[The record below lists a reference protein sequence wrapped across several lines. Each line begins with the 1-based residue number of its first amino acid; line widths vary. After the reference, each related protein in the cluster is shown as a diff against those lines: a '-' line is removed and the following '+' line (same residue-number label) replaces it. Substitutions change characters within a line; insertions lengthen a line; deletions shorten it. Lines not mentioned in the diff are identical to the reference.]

1 MRKLITLLFTVIIAF
16 TMYSNSHAQINVG
29 GGLVYGGGVFDG
41 AGADDINN
49 HLGLTVD
56 GYYTVTPEI
65 RAGAGFTF
73 YFPQKYEEN
82 FNGGSGE
89 VKATV
94 WEFNINGNYIFLQNE
109 GLDLYGIAGINI
121 TGVSQESS
129 SSGGGMTFNQS
140 SSDSEL
146 GLNIGAGAEYD
157 MDFGD
162 LFGELKFGGIGGD
175 ADQVVLSA
183 GVRIPIDLN

>member
-1 MRKLITLLFTVIIAF
+1 MRYLIKALFTLIIAIS
-16 TMYSNSHAQINVG
+16 MHSMSLAQINVG

-41 AGADDINN
+41 TGADDLNN

-73 YFPQKYEEN
+73 YFPQKYEQS
-82 FNGGSGE
+82 FQGATGE

-94 WEFNINGNYIFLQNE
+94 WELNFNGNYIFLQND
-109 GLDLYGIAGINI
+109 GLDVYGLAGINI
-121 TGVSQESS
+121 TGISQESS
-129 SSGGGMTFNQS
+129 SSGGGMTFSQS
-140 SSDSEL
+140 SSDSEV
-146 GLNIGAGAEYD
+146 GLNIGAGAEYE

-183 GVRIPIDLN
+183 GVRIPVNLN